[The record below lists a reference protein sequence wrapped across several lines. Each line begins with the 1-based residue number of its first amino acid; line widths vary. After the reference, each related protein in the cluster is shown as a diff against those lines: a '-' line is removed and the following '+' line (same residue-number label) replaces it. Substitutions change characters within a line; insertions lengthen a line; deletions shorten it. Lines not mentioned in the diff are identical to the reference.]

1 MSQFE
6 QAKQHFLSG
15 MDHLEAG
22 NFLAAEDAL
31 REANALMPNRVSV
44 VTNLS
49 AVLLEQNKL
58 SEAKAFAQQAVT
70 LDPNNHQGWSNLGYC
85 SASLGESVTAVPYF
99 RKAIEIQPDYVEA
112 YSNLGNTLV
121 DLGRLEE
128 AEVVYRQALNIRPDY
143 ADAHSNLGNTLMDLG
158 RLKEAEACYQK
169 ALKIEPDFTSAH
181 SNLLFLHNYL
191 ADQPT
196 ATLLAGARRFGELVA
211 QHTEPTTDWPNPPDA
226 DKCLRVGLMS
236 GDLRA
241 HPVGYF
247 MEAVADA
254 IATADG
260 KMELIAYPTVNR
272 SDAVTERIKDCCQE
286 WHSAVGIPDELLA
299 QCIRDDGIDILIDL
313 AGHTAHNRLPLFAW
327 HPAPVQAS
335 WLGYFATTGM
345 SDMDY
350 LIADPWTV
358 PKGEEAHFTET
369 VWRLPET
376 YLCFT
381 PPPVD
386 VEVAPLPALANGYI
400 TFGCFN
406 NLTKMNDNVVTLW
419 VRVLQAVPGSRLFLK
434 TKQLG
439 EATVRQSVIDRFA
452 HHAIAAERL
461 ILEGA
466 SPRAELLGAYNRVDM
481 ALDPFPYPGGTTS
494 VEALWMG
501 VPVLTLAGDRFL
513 SHIGESIQHNAGL
526 PDWIGANADD
536 YVVRAASHAAD
547 LQRLS
552 ELRKGLRQQVL
563 ASPLFDAQRF
573 AHHFEAA
580 LRGMWTRWCDQQQGR
595 KQ

>member
-1 MSQFE
+1 MNQFE
-6 QAKQHFLSG
+6 QAKQHFMTG

-22 NFLAAEDAL
+22 NFLAAEESL

-58 SEAKAFAQQAVT
+58 SEAKAFAQQAVA
-70 LDPNNHQGWSNLGYC
+70 LDPTNHQGWSNLGYC
-85 SASLGESVTAVPYF
+85 SASLGEPAAAVPYF
-99 RKAIEIQPDYVEA
+99 WKAIEIQPDYVEA

-121 DLGRLEE
+121 DLGRLDE
-128 AEVVYRQALNIRPDY
+128 AEAIYRRALKIHPDY
-143 ADAHSNLGNTLMDLG
+143 ADAHSNLGNTLMDMG
-158 RLKEAEACYQK
+158 RLKEAEASYQK
-169 ALKIEPDFTSAH
+169 ALKIAPDFTNAH

-191 ADQPT
+191 ADQPV

-211 QHTEPTTDWPNPPDA
+211 QHTEPATGWSNAPDA
-226 DKCLRVGLMS
+226 AKCLRVGLVS
-236 GDLRA
+236 GDLRT

-247 MEAVADA
+247 IEAVAKA
-254 IATADG
+254 IATATG
-260 KMELIAYPTVNR
+260 KLELIAYSTVNR
-272 SDAVTERIKDCCQE
+272 SDAVTERIKDCCKE
-286 WHSAVGIPDELLA
+286 WHSAVGIPDEMLA

-327 HPAPVQAS
+327 RPAPVQAS
-335 WLGYFATTGM
+335 WLGYFATTGL

-358 PKGEEAHFTET
+358 PEGEEAHFTES

-381 PPPVD
+381 PPAVN
-386 VEVAPLPALANGYI
+386 VQVADLPSLANGYI

-406 NLTKMNDNVVTLW
+406 NLTKMNDDVVALW
-419 VRVLQAVPGSRLFLK
+419 ARVLQAVPRSRLFLK

-439 EATVRQSVIDRFA
+439 DATVRQNVIDRFA
-452 HHAIAAERL
+452 HHAIATDRL

-466 SPRAELLGAYNRVDM
+466 SPRTELLATYDLVDI

-513 SHIGESIQHNAGL
+513 SRIGESIQQNAGL
-526 PDWIGANADD
+526 PDWIAANVDD
-536 YVVRAASHAAD
+536 YVARAVTLTSD
-547 LQRLS
+547 VQRLS
-552 ELRKGLRQQVL
+552 ALRKGLRQRVL

-573 AHHFEAA
+573 ARQFEVA
-580 LRGMWTRWCDQQQGR
+580 LRGMWTHWCDQQGKAR
-595 KQ
+595 